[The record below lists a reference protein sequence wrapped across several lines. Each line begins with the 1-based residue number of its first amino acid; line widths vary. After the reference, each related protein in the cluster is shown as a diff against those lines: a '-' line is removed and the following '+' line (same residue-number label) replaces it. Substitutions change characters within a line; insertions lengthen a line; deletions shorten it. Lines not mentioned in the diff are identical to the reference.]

1 MSNQK
6 SDILIGIGREFD
18 AKNMGGHKA
27 FLKSRYQSENP
38 IFIYIYICYSKN
50 VIGDKKKK

>member
-6 SDILIGIGREFD
+6 SDILIGIEMEFD

-27 FLKSRYQSENP
+27 FLKKAGTKVR
-38 IFIYIYICYSKN
+38 ILHIYICYSKNN

>member
-27 FLKSRYQSENP
+27 FLKSRSQSENA
-38 IFIYIYICYSKN
+38 IYIHLLY
-50 VIGDKKKK
+50 

>member
-1 MSNQK
+1 MSNPK
-6 SDILIGIGREFD
+6 SGIPIGIGREFD
-18 AKNMGGHKA
+18 AKNMDGHKA

-38 IFIYIYICYSKN
+38 IYLYIYICYSKN

>member
-27 FLKSRYQSENP
+27 FLKSRYQSENA
-38 IFIYIYICYSKN
+38 IYIQLLF
-50 VIGDKKKK
+50 